1 MPSARGTLPWSP
13 AASLPELLAPP
24 VAAAIGGVPGAMVAP
39 TPISAYLHSATMVK
53 AGVYLVARFA
63 PPFAAVGFW
72 RPTVLTIAL
81 ITMITGGARALQ
93 QTDLKRLLAFGTVSQ
108 LGFLMVLFGAGRPDA
123 TLAGVVLIIAHA
135 LFKAPLFMV
144 VGVIDHQAHT
154 RDVRSLGVWGPGWA
168 GPKWVAVASGLS
180 MAGIP
185 FLFGFIAKE
194 AAYEAFSH
202 HAGTG
207 EWLVLVGIV
216 AGSVL
221 TFAYTG
227 RFLLGAFTDRS
238 VPECV
243 RSSAPVKLTGEA
255 PEQAAGVAA
264 NASSSASALAST
276 SAKAP
281 AFGFWAP
288 AGVLAGFTVVL
299 GVVPGLAS
307 RLVYGAAASLDSSVE
322 ATGHLALWHG
332 FSIPLLLSAV
342 TVGLGCIMVLGAR
355 RVAAAQAAVP
365 SLALGDSAYLGL
377 LRLLNLTADRVT
389 GVVQSGSLPT
399 YVGVVLV
406 TVVTVPGVG
415 LIGELQGQAL
425 PRFADSPGEVA
436 VTALIIVAAA
446 AAATIRRRLSAVLC
460 LGAVGY
466 GMSLLYVLRGAP
478 DLALTQLGIETLG
491 AVLFVLVLRVLPN
504 EFRERATPLGRMVRL
519 AISGAVGLFVFVF
532 ALVASGART
541 ARPVSDEFL
550 ARSVS
555 EGGGSNVVNVILV
568 DFRGF
573 DTLGEITVLTVAA
586 LGLVALGRAGA
597 RGLTIG
603 TPAEDARVVPG
614 LKAYL
619 EPRNRGRSR
628 AGGGAQGNRES
639 STRSPTGSDT
649 DAQPDPSE
657 DDPDL
662 GGPHAGIDAGGS
674 P

>member
-1 MPSARGTLPWSP
+1 M
-13 AASLPELLAPP
+13 
-24 VAAAIGGVPGAMVAP
+24 
-39 TPISAYLHSATMVK
+39 
-53 AGVYLVARFA
+53 
-63 PPFAAVGFW
+63 
-72 RPTVLTIAL
+72 
-81 ITMITGGARALQ
+81 
-93 QTDLKRLLAFGTVSQ
+93 
-108 LGFLMVLFGAGRPDA
+108 
-123 TLAGVVLIIAHA
+123 
-135 LFKAPLFMV
+135 
-144 VGVIDHQAHT
+144 
-154 RDVRSLGVWGPGWA
+154 
-168 GPKWVAVASGLS
+168 
-180 MAGIP
+180 
-185 FLFGFIAKE
+185 
-194 AAYEAFSH
+194 
-202 HAGTG
+202 
-207 EWLVLVGIV
+207 
-216 AGSVL
+216 
-221 TFAYTG
+221 
-227 RFLLGAFTDRS
+227 
-238 VPECV
+238 
-243 RSSAPVKLTGEA
+243 
-255 PEQAAGVAA
+255 
-264 NASSSASALAST
+264 
-276 SAKAP
+276 
-281 AFGFWAP
+281 
-288 AGVLAGFTVVL
+288 
-299 GVVPGLAS
+299 
-307 RLVYGAAASLDSSVE
+307 
-322 ATGHLALWHG
+322 
-332 FSIPLLLSAV
+332 
-342 TVGLGCIMVLGAR
+342 
-355 RVAAAQAAVP
+355 AAAQAAVP